1 MSCNLA
7 GKDDVRTS
15 AVTAQAVIFIVATNL
30 VDFAKSIHIY
40 TYSHSFQL
48 TKQFGKLKWKLM
60 NIYLLPPSFSHSVS
74 EMRQS
79 HQVCVEQEKGNERV
93 FHRVQGSN
101 SATE

>member
-1 MSCNLA
+1 
-7 GKDDVRTS
+7 
-15 AVTAQAVIFIVATNL
+15 
-30 VDFAKSIHIY
+30 
-40 TYSHSFQL
+40 
-48 TKQFGKLKWKLM
+48 M

-79 HQVCVEQEKGNERV
+79 NQVCVEQEKGSERV